1 MERASQKILT
11 KTHNVMYANV
21 LKDPNFKRNK
31 IKVLAIWE
39 EQMPLRAHLI
49 SLLLIKA
56 HLISLQLIKAHLIN
70 LLQIKVHLI
79 SLQLIKAHLINLLLI
94 KAHLISQHQI
104 LAL

>member
-1 MERASQKILT
+1 MDRASQKILT

-21 LKDPNFKRNK
+21 LKEPNFKMNK
-31 IKVLAIWE
+31 FKVLAIWE

-70 LLQIKVHLI
+70 LL
-79 SLQLIKAHLINLLLI
+79 LI